1 MNRDSFLLP
10 VKIAS
15 KRFEILS
22 VYLSMCKL
30 GVDEILV
37 VKSVCVDLQ
46 ELWLRQFM
54 VIAKLLVFGLVCICY
69 LRLSWK

>member
-1 MNRDSFLLP
+1 
-10 VKIAS
+10 
-15 KRFEILS
+15 
-22 VYLSMCKL
+22 MCKL